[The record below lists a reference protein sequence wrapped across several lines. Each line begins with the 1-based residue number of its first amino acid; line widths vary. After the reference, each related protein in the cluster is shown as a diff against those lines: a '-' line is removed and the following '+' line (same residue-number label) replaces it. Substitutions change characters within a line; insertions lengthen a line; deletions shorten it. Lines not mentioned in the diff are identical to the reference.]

1 MSAVP
6 AIHPSVVSNYLVGTY
21 TNLFVNRC
29 LCPLM
34 PILGWMDTNGAPWFK
49 WPEFF
54 SAIVVI
60 EGLFVLLSMKKLG
73 SGVKFRLCQESASG
87 RQECFGTAAKETLRW
102 RCS

>member
-6 AIHPSVVSNYLVGTY
+6 AKHPSVVTSYLVGMY

-29 LCPLM
+29 LGPLM
-34 PILGWMDTNGAPWFK
+34 TILGWMDTNSAPWFK
-49 WPEFF
+49 WPKFF

-73 SGVKFRLCQESASG
+73 SGVKFRLC
-87 RQECFGTAAKETLRW
+87 
-102 RCS
+102 